1 MSFPPQ
7 GIVVAP
13 HAPIHESG
21 GRDET
26 RNIEWLTALA
36 DLGYS
41 GDVSL
46 VTVGE
51 IVLAGDGLF
60 LQNDGKYYK
69 SDASAAATMPVKLM
83 ALAGAAA
90 DAEVLVLHDGYY
102 RNDTLYDWTPGAG
115 VANLLFADVNA
126 GLFVQFAAKPAGAG
140 DQVQVVGWI
149 VNANQIC
156 FRPSLEIVEIA

>member
-1 MSFPPQ
+1 MSK
-7 GIVVAP
+7 AP
-13 HAPIHESG
+13 HPDAHHPQLHAEEHQTG
-21 GRDET
+21 GGDIT

-60 LQNDGKYYK
+60 LYNDGKYYK
-69 SDASAAATMPVKLM
+69 SDASAAATMPVKVM

-90 DAEVLVLHDGYY
+90 DATVLVLHDGYY
-102 RNDTLYDWTPGAG
+102 RNDTLYDWTPGDG
-115 VANLLFADVNA
+115 IANLLWADVNA
-126 GLFVQFAAKPAGAG
+126 GL
-140 DQVQVVGWI
+140 
-149 VNANQIC
+149 
-156 FRPSLEIVEIA
+156 